1 MGNPD
6 QRFTIL
12 EGRRAATRAA
22 MLLAILLL
30 LGACDLDTSAIPPWE
45 TSASPA
51 FVCPGDVA
59 TLAWD
64 TGSPSCIEGSS
75 PFGGGGC
82 ADIAVNIR
90 SLPASALASG
100 FTSGAA
106 AGSISSGPILG
117 FTTFTFDGTL
127 DRARFGPYEHS
138 VDVVLPTRNSTLPVT
153 LNGTCRG
160 WESASL
166 AVGDFRSEGVRVVS
180 IRNVNSFE
188 IDLYVASSVGGAVH
202 FFLRPG
208 ESTPEFDSTLGN
220 KITGVTATRRGFSF
234 ASVTCDT
241 IASYPAP
248 INLNVDLTCEL
259 SSTSAPIV
267 AATPEATA
275 EEQAPPEITFT
286 RDTLC
291 YAGPG
296 DPYPVVGSLLE
307 GSTSL
312 VAGIGADENWLI
324 IENPRLADVLCWVNR
339 SDAEEPEGLD
349 LADIVV
355 FPIPLPPTATPKPEK
370 TVGCLIYDDS
380 TPNNLN
386 DTVCVPRA
394 CTPNDQPGGSCTP

>member
-1 MGNPD
+1 MFANRLRNG
-6 QRFTIL
+6 TLLIL
-12 EGRRAATRAA
+12 AAG
-22 MLLAILLL
+22 L

-45 TSASPA
+45 TSANPA

-59 TLAWD
+59 TLTWD

-90 SLPASALASG
+90 SSPASALAAG

-106 AGSISSGPILG
+106 TGSISSNPILG
-117 FTTFTFDGTL
+117 LTTFTFDGTL

-153 LNGTCRG
+153 LAGTCSG

-208 ESTPEFDSTLGN
+208 ESTPEFDATLGN

-234 ASVTCDT
+234 TSVTCDT
-241 IASYPAP
+241 IASYPPP
-248 INLNVDLTCEL
+248 INLTVDLTCEL

-275 EEQAPPEITFT
+275 EEQGPPEITFV
-286 RDTLC
+286 RDALC

-296 DPYPVVGSLLE
+296 DPYPVVGSLAQ
-307 GSTSL
+307 GSSAA
-312 VAGIGADENWLI
+312 VQGIGADTNWLV
-324 IENPRLADVLCWVNR
+324 IENPRLADILCWVARQNVDEPR
-339 SDAEEPEGLD
+339 GFDPAGLAEFQIPPLPTPTEEP
-349 LADIVV
+349 AH
-355 FPIPLPPTATPKPEK
+355 A
-370 TVGCLIYDDS
+370 VGCRVFDQQ
-380 TPNNLN
+380 NNII
-386 DTVCVPRA
+386 CVPRA
-394 CTPNDQPGGSCTP
+394 CTANDQPGGSCTP